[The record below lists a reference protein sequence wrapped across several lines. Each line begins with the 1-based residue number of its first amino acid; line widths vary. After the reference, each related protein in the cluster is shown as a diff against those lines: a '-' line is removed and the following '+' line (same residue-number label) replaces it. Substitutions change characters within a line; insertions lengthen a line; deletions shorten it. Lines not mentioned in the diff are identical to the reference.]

1 MMQIALGKTFVFLI
15 LKHPFGSSYVIDL
28 HISRE
33 GANDAF
39 DSYLCIISSF
49 CVETSIK

>member
-1 MMQIALGKTFVFLI
+1 MMQIGLEKTFVFLI
-15 LKHPFGSSYVIDL
+15 LKRPLVSSYVIDL

-33 GANDAF
+33 GANDAV
-39 DSYLCIISSF
+39 DIYLYIVSSF

>member
-1 MMQIALGKTFVFLI
+1 MMQIGLGKTFVFFI
-15 LKHPFGSSYVIDL
+15 LKHPFVSYVTDL

-39 DSYLCIISSF
+39 DSYLYIISLF
-49 CVETSIK
+49 CVET